1 MDIDITQV
9 DNTALKVPSMVV
21 AKELIKRMNKI
32 GRTIDFMIF
41 AFWLISYDKAD
52 VTCHYKIFLG
62 NDNMQKYFQG
72 NEVIW

>member
-1 MDIDITQV
+1 
-9 DNTALKVPSMVV
+9 MVV

-52 VTCHYKIFLG
+52 VTCHYKIFIG
-62 NDNMQKYFQG
+62 NDNNAKIFLG
-72 NEVIW
+72 